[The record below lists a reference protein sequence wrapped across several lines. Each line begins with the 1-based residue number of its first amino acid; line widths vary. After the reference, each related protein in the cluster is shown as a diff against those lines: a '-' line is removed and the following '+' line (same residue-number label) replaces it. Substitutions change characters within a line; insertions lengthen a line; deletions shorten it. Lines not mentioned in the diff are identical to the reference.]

1 MFPFVNEVHI
11 KNKREQ
17 IKTLLLSNRDFVYYY
32 ADFDFYYEQ
41 TVIAPMS
48 TVRALVK
55 KGNRNSFI
63 QERKIM
69 FFTVVIHVF
78 SFTLDLQV
86 FCYTLNFYWKF
97 SKNF

>member
-17 IKTLLLSNRDFVYYY
+17 IKTLFLSNRDFVYYH

-55 KGNRNSFI
+55 KRNRNSFI
-63 QERKIM
+63 PERK
-69 FFTVVIHVF
+69 
-78 SFTLDLQV
+78 
-86 FCYTLNFYWKF
+86 
-97 SKNF
+97 